1 MSLVCDET
9 YKLRKNHIYL
19 DMYTSDMDYVQF
31 FDVFDCQLKERK
43 IQCGFC
49 KVCFNCKRFRLLCY
63 QYNGIVCNS
72 NRKNGIY
79 STAVQFCQWNL
90 RYPKTQCMTLDISS
104 SGLVERFYRFYWKK
118 QNSFWNCQWILK
130 SKTMVNCKD

>member
-63 QYNGIVCNS
+63 QWDGIVCNS

-79 STAVQFCQWNL
+79 CTAVRFCQQNL
-90 RYPKTQCMTLDISS
+90 KYPKTECMTLEFF
-104 SGLVERFYRFYWKK
+104 SGGPVQKDFINFIEKK
-118 QNSFWNCQWILK
+118 EKILSEIANK
-130 SKTMVNCKD
+130 FRNVKVW

>member
-49 KVCFNCKRFRLLCY
+49 KVCFNCKRFLLLCY
-63 QYNGIVCNS
+63 QWDGMVCNS

-79 STAVQFCQWNL
+79 CTAVRFCQRNL
-90 RYPKTQCMTLDISS
+90 KYHKTECMTLDFF
-104 SGLVERFYRFYWKK
+104 SGGPVQKDFINFIEKK
-118 QNSFWNCQWILK
+118 INSF
-130 SKTMVNCKD
+130 